1 MKRTITM
8 LAFLVT
14 TFITWMTLS
23 LLVYSFSTD
32 VSITFKEASTQ
43 YGIGFIMIV
52 FGWIPGIMVAVDVDE
67 ITESKV
73 S

>member
-32 VSITFKEASTQ
+32 ATMTFKEASTQ
-43 YGIGFIMIV
+43 HGIGFFMIV

-67 ITESKV
+67 ITETEV